1 MIRVLVVDDEIS
13 IRDIIKHY
21 MTSHF
26 EAEVIEAD
34 SGELAIMKI
43 KECQDLELV
52 LCDYR
57 MPNGDGGAV
66 YKFIK
71 ESGLKIPYIMMS
83 TDPPEKYPVFEGI
96 YTENV
101 KNSFLPKPFRKDL
114 LIKTLEKAL
123 NK

>member
-1 MIRVLVVDDEIS
+1 MIKILIVDDEIS

-21 MTSHF
+21 VLSHF
-26 EAEVIEAD
+26 EADVLEAD
-34 SGELAIMKI
+34 CGELAIMKI
-43 KECQDLELV
+43 KECQGLELI

-57 MPNGDGGAV
+57 MANGDGGAV
-66 YKFIK
+66 YQFIK

-101 KNSFLPKPFRKDL
+101 KNSFLPKPFRRDV
-114 LIKTLEKAL
+114 LIKTLKEAL